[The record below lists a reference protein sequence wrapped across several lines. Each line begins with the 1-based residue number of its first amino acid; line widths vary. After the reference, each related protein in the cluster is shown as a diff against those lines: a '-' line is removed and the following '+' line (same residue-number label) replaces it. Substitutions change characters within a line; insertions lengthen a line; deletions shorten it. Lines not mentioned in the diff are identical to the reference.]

1 MIKISFNNKI
11 YKIDKDKLLYVL
23 SKLESKDVKEDEI
36 EKLLNKYKLY
46 DEYFLENIL
55 LLLFH
60 IFCRL

>member
-55 LLLFH
+55 KA
-60 IFCRL
+60 